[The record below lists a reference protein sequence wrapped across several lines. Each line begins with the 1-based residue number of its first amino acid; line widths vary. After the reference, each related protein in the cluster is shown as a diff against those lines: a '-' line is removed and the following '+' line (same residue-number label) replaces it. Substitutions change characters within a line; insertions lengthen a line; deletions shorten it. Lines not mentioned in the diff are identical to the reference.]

1 MAISL
6 LLIFVIFLV
15 VHMDYDFSEL
25 VDDNTLNLN
34 ELIFNNKNHVSYSG
48 LGMYIFNG
56 TVSPKNMFELEPSL
70 TTSDIFKAA
79 MNDLSRSS
87 K

>member
-1 MAISL
+1 MG
-6 LLIFVIFLV
+6 
-15 VHMDYDFSEL
+15 YDFSEL
-25 VDDNTLNLN
+25 DDNTFNLK
-34 ELIFNNKNHVSYSG
+34 ELIFNNKNHVNYSG

-56 TVSPKNMFELEPSL
+56 TVSPKNMLQLEPSL
-70 TTSDIFKAA
+70 TTLDIFKAA

>member
-1 MAISL
+1 MG
-6 LLIFVIFLV
+6 
-15 VHMDYDFSEL
+15 YDFSEI
-25 VDDNTLNLN
+25 DDNIIDLK
-34 ELIFNNKNHVSYSG
+34 ELVFNHKNHINYSG

-56 TVSPKNMFELEPSL
+56 AVSPKDILLETEPSL

>member
-1 MAISL
+1 
-6 LLIFVIFLV
+6 
-15 VHMDYDFSEL
+15 MDYDFSEL
-25 VDDNTLNLN
+25 DDNTLNLN
-34 ELIFNNKNHVSYSG
+34 ELIFNNKNHVNYSG

-56 TVSPKNMFELEPSL
+56 AVSPKDMSFKLEPSL
-70 TTSDIFKAA
+70 STTDIFKAA